1 MHIVVEH
8 MGKRMGTEEVL
19 TDINLTFCSGHIYG
33 LRGKNGS
40 GKTVLLR
47 TLCGLM
53 LPTTG
58 RVLIDGVPLGEGSG
72 LAFPKSVGVL
82 IEEPGVIRR
91 YAGLRYLKEI
101 AAIRGIAQEQDIVDL
116 MLRLALDPLSR
127 KPIRTYSLG
136 MRQKIGII
144 SALMEQPDLVLLDE
158 PFNGLDEAS
167 VEVTMQLIREARERG
182 ALVIVASHDKEELD
196 DLADVII
203 QMKGGRVTDA
213 GGAGALGGSDEAE

>member
-1 MHIVVEH
+1 MRFDDPHNGARPH
-8 MGKRMGTEEVL
+8 R
-19 TDINLTFCSGHIYG
+19 
-33 LRGKNGS
+33 RGA
-40 GKTVLLR
+40 V
-47 TLCGLM
+47 
-53 LPTTG
+53 
-58 RVLIDGVPLGEGSG
+58 GEGSG

-91 YAGLRYLKEI
+91 YSGLRYLKEI
-101 AAIRGIAQEQDIVDL
+101 AAIRGIAQERDIVDL
-116 MLRLALDPLSR
+116 MLRLSLDPLSR

-182 ALVIVASHDKEELD
+182 ALVIVASQTRRARRSGRCDRSR
-196 DLADVII
+196 
-203 QMKGGRVTDA
+203 MKGGRVTDA